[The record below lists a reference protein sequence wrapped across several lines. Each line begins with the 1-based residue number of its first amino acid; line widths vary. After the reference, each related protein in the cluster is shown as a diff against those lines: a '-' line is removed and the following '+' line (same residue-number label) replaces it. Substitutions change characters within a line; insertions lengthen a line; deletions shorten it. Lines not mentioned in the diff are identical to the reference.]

1 MSREARGKGL
11 LVYPVFFAKKAE
23 VIEKNRDG
31 VSRFV
36 LCTKTTKEC
45 ADDFKQ
51 RNEVCTFCVINSEVF
66 GVLCGKAVG
75 TEALGR

>member
-1 MSREARGKGL
+1 MTSKTIPPRGAAVPMSREAGGKGL

-36 LCTKTTKEC
+36 
-45 ADDFKQ
+45 Q
-51 RNEVCTFCVINSEVF
+51 RLQKSAQMI
-66 GVLCGKAVG
+66 
-75 TEALGR
+75 